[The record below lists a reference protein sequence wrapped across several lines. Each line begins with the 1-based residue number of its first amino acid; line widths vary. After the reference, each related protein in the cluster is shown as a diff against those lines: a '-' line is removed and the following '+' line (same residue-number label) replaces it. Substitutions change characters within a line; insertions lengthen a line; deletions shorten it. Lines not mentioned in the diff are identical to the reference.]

1 MKHLKILEDFVNE
14 GAFHVALYKARNEGA
29 TEFEFKGKKFPVHPK
44 KGETEDKVEEST
56 INEGAVKQFEADI
69 KEVINQVKR
78 GMGWIDPSYIEET
91 WNEIASSV
99 DFSVASEEIVNRL
112 IKAGIVYQ
120 EDGDGEKG
128 KQAKNYKEISSLL
141 ESKVPAE
148 IKPHEVSLFNTYK
161 NFAIRTGSTPE
172 EAEAEALKSI
182 LNARVISKE
191 MDKIGYR
198 Y

>member
-1 MKHLKILEDFVNE
+1 MKHLKILEDFINE
-14 GAFHVALYKARNEGA
+14 SK
-29 TEFEFKGKKFPVHPK
+29 
-44 KGETEDKVEEST
+44 
-56 INEGAVKQFEADI
+56 INEGVVKQFEADV
-69 KEVINQVKR
+69 KEVIDRIKR

-99 DFSVASEEIVNRL
+99 DFSAASEEIVNRL

-120 EDGDGEKG
+120 EGGDGEKG
-128 KQAKNYKEISSLL
+128 KQARSYKEISSLL

-148 IKPHEVSLFNTYK
+148 IKPSEVSLFNTYK

-182 LNARVISKE
+182 LNARVVSKE
-191 MDKIGYR
+191 MDKIGYK